1 MHIVSLGTN
10 LVQKD
15 INPPKRSKCGVDGI
29 FRCFYSA
36 KVESQA
42 KRFGSSF
49 SHGGGNLSVP
59 LHFGKPL
66 PQLKKSRANRIAFVR
81 PMHGWFQSHGDR
93 IFMVFLL
100 IM

>member
-1 MHIVSLGTN
+1 M
-10 LVQKD
+10 VQKD

-100 IM
+100 IMW